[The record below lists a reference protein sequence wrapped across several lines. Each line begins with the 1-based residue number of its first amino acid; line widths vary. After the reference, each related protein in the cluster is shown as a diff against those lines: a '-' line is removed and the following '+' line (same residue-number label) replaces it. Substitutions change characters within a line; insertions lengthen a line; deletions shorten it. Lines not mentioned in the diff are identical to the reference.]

1 MFALAA
7 KAGTQCHE
15 TYFEHEQ
22 QTANTDS
29 CHAPFFSPKKLNA
42 FYGVKDKKVY
52 FLNERTEHYSGRN
65 GCAFGGC
72 TTVVEKKYHL
82 LEPQPNIQTF
92 KPLFADQ
99 PFAIGGD
106 RLYYE
111 AKQVVGVTLSA
122 GMQASDLKPLV
133 ANDFSYRGYQSL
145 QQYIL
150 YEGAVVEDA
159 DAASFKTL
167 PYFATNGVLTESS
180 LALDRRHVY
189 WEGKVVPLADPASL
203 QRIDQYFMRDNA
215 HAWKMDIG
223 EWVLQEEVHPVV
235 KKISASHVSI
245 GQAVYF
251 RSQPIVDADAA
262 SFKALALSCTK
273 ASPTCSGTAGALCS
287 SESFPS
293 IMCEPV
299 LRPDQQIVG
308 QDGSLV
314 HPFGR
319 DARHVFLGTTSLT
332 NADPDSFEILL
343 HRADGSVYAAD
354 KNAIY
359 VLDEKDNR
367 LINRIGTEGSVYG
380 PMFFENGGLHSD
392 RPIFADRRGF
402 FEAGYDGRRLTSLCA
417 EPVGTLRPVDQLNDR
432 SRWVFEDENFYYY
445 LLKPD
450 QPYQIYDDADK
461 NYVFNE
467 RQNHYLINK
476 KTKERTPVFYVP
488 LTCKPQ

>member
-150 YEGAVVEDA
+150 YEGAVVVDA

-189 WEGKVVPLADPASL
+189 WEGIREKGGV
-203 QRIDQYFMRDNA
+203 
-215 HAWKMDIG
+215 
-223 EWVLQEEVHPVV
+223 EEVRLAKSANV
-235 KKISASHVSI
+235 KTPAQKATLAEAYLGMHDYGTVTSPELAKKLDAMKI
-245 GQAVYF
+245 G
-251 RSQPIVDADAA
+251 
-262 SFKALALSCTK
+262 K
-273 ASPTCSGTAGALCS
+273 
-287 SESFPS
+287 
-293 IMCEPV
+293 PV
-299 LRPDQQIVG
+299 LMVG
-308 QDGSLV
+308 V
-314 HPFGR
+314 WK
-319 DARHVFLGTTSLT
+319 
-332 NADPDSFEILL
+332 
-343 HRADGSVYAAD
+343 ADGSVVVRALVQNDTAQNAALASYFSATKAEIEKQATVAAD
-354 KNAIY
+354 KAIA
-359 VLDEKDNR
+359 DAKQQA
-367 LINRIGTEGSVYG
+367 INDAAATASV
-380 PMFFENGGLHSD
+380 
-392 RPIFADRRGF
+392 
-402 FEAGYDGRRLTSLCA
+402 T
-417 EPVGTLRPVDQLNDR
+417 V
-432 SRWVFEDENFYYY
+432 
-445 LLKPD
+445 
-450 QPYQIYDDADK
+450 
-461 NYVFNE
+461 
-467 RQNHYLINK
+467 
-476 KTKERTPVFYVP
+476 
-488 LTCKPQ
+488 